1 MFEAVHVGLLFINDG
16 GWGDWVCVKGE
27 EDDLKAKESRNS

>member
-1 MFEAVHVGLLFINDG
+1 MFEAVHVGLLFING
-16 GWGDWVCVKGE
+16 GLGDWVCVKGE